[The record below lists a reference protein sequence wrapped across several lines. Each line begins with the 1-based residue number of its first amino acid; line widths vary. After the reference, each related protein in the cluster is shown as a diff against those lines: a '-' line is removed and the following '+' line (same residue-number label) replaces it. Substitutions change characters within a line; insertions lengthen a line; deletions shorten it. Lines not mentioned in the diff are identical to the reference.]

1 MIGEQNLKKKKV
13 SSILFGVN
21 GESKGYGMFDL
32 VSKRSIVRIH
42 VIFKEDFIWSLN
54 AM

>member
-1 MIGEQNLKKKKV
+1 MERRNQLIIFEGFGVWNMFTFQMIGEQNLKKKKV

-32 VSKRSIVRIH
+32 V
-42 VIFKEDFIWSLN
+42 
-54 AM
+54 